1 MVHQITFNSS
11 IEAVAVSQ
19 NGRYMAICH
28 DLNSSG
34 TYKVTLW
41 SLPDT
46 QLIAEVASSSE
57 YSFTSVCFTC
67 GSKVLAYANEG
78 AVALYDIETQQRG
91 NGFWATDVHWMRADR
106 GNRLV
111 VAGTYTQVWQVWDA
125 QAREQFWQLPEYKKT
140 DYGNVFGAKADISGD
155 GKKIVV
161 AGTNTEQVLIYDI
174 GQNAVIQTL
183 DGSPPQARWIS
194 WSSNLHHLAVIG
206 GHYQGV
212 YIWNLETGEQVLSD
226 IYNSENKSYF
236 SFCFHPSGEYFATGS
251 FGGYV
256 SIERVSNGETIL
268 FEPFH
273 HSRVWALAFTS
284 DGKKLI
290 SGADDGVLSILD
302 LQDLI

>member
-1 MVHQITFNSS
+1 MVQQITFDSS
-11 IEAVAVSQ
+11 IEVVAVSQ
-19 NGRYMAICH
+19 DGRYMAICH
-28 DLNSSG
+28 DLDSSG

-41 SLPDT
+41 SLPDA
-46 QLIAEVASSSE
+46 QLIAEVASSTE
-57 YSFTSVCFTC
+57 YNFTSVYFTC
-67 GSKVLAYANEG
+67 SGKVLAYANEG

-91 NGFWATDVHWMRADR
+91 KGFWATDAHWMRADK

-125 QAREQFWQLPEYKKT
+125 QHCEQFWQQPEYKKT

-155 GKKIVV
+155 GRKVAV
-161 AGTNTEQVLIYDI
+161 AGANTDRVLIYDI
-174 GQNAVIQTL
+174 EQNGLIQTL
-183 DGSPPQARWIS
+183 DGGPLQARWIS
-194 WSSNLHHLAVIG
+194 WSSDLHHLAAIG

-226 IYNSENKSYF
+226 IYNSEDKSCF

-251 FGGYV
+251 FSGYV
-256 SIERVSNGETIL
+256 SIERISNGETLL
-268 FEPFH
+268 FEPLH

-290 SGADDGVLSILD
+290 SGADDGVVSILD